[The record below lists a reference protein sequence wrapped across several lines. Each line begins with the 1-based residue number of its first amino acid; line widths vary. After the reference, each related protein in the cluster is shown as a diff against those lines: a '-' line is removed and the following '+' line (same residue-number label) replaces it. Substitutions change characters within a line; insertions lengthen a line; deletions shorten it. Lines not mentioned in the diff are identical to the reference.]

1 MSSNDIEIRDK
12 AILEAIAKLSTDLN
26 GRMDRLEKDVTEIKI
41 AQAELKGE
49 IKALDSKIDA
59 VEGKLIGEIKALD
72 NKIDGLDKR
81 VSLVETRVTFQGN
94 WFLGIITALGFGI
107 IGSIFTAIFK
117 FVG

>member
-1 MSSNDIEIRDK
+1 MKTLEQKIEGV
-12 AILEAIAKLSTDLN
+12 EAKLT
-26 GRMDRLEKDVTEIKI
+26 EKV
-41 AQAELKGE
+41 Q
-49 IKALDSKIDA
+49 
-59 VEGKLIGEIKALD
+59 
-72 NKIDGLDKR
+72 GLDKR